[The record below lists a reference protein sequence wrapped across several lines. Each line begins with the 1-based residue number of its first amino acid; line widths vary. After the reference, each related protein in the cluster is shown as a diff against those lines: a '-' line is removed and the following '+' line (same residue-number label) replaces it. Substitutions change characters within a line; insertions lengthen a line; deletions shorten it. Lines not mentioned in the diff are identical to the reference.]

1 MRWEWEGYM
10 TKNEG
15 SDILLPTFIPNLSLL
30 GLYQTEFVPTLAA
43 FIFCAS
49 VFTLFGPYLPTHF
62 FFNETLKDK
71 KAPHN
76 NILESAQMQ

>member
-1 MRWEWEGYM
+1 M

-15 SDILLPTFIPNLSLL
+15 SDILLPTFIPNLSLQ

-43 FIFCAS
+43 FTFCGS
-49 VFTLFGPYLPTHF
+49 VFTLFGHYLPTHF

-71 KAPHN
+71 KAPQN
-76 NILESAQMQ
+76 KILKRAQMQ

>member
-1 MRWEWEGYM
+1 M

-15 SDILLPTFIPNLSLL
+15 SDIRLPTFIPNLSLL

-43 FIFCAS
+43 FTFCAS
-49 VFTLFGPYLPTHF
+49 VFILLGPYLHINF

-71 KAPHN
+71 KAPQN
-76 NILESAQMQ
+76 NILERAQMQ